1 LNQELA
7 ARGICVWGGHYYALE
22 FARRMG
28 LEAEGMI
35 RVGLLHYNTEQEVDR
50 FLRELAE
57 IIESALVGV

>member
-1 LNQELA
+1 LA